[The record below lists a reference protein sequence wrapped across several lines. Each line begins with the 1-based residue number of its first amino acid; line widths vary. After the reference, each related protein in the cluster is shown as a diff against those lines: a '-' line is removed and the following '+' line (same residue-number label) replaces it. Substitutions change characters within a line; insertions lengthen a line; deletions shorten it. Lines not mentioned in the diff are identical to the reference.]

1 MRTAFLLID
10 VIQDFFHPEGQNY
23 HAEYDPILKVILI
36 MLDAARKA
44 GMMVVHV
51 REDHP
56 PHHTMDFEFEKL
68 PQHCF
73 SGSSAV
79 EWAEGIRVLENEYVV
94 TKRRYSAFFE
104 TDLNLLLREAGI
116 TQVMVVGVKTHVCIR
131 ATVQDAFG
139 WGYRPIVIR
148 EAVGSN
154 YHHLHEASLEDIE
167 RYMGTVITMKNAIEL
182 IHKETEEPA

>member
-1 MRTAFLLID
+1 MRRALLLID
-10 VIQDFFHPEGQNY
+10 VINDFFHPDGSNY
-23 HAEYDPILKVILI
+23 YPEYDPILENIRT

-44 GMMVVHV
+44 GLMVIHV

-56 PHHTMDFEFEKL
+56 PQHTADFEFEKL

-73 SGSSAV
+73 SGSSDV
-79 EWAEGIRVLENEYVV
+79 EWANGIEVLEGEYIV

-104 TDLNLLLREAGI
+104 TDLNLLLYESGI
-116 TQVMVVGVKTHVCIR
+116 RNVMVVGVKTHVCIR

-139 WGYRPIVIR
+139 WGYRPIVVR

-167 RYMGTVITMKNAIEL
+167 RYMGTVISMEKAIEM
-182 IHKETEEPA
+182 INQEMEEPA